1 MKSLRNSLS
10 KFKNNLTRFSE
21 HEPLGKLSLAIIILL
36 DLFILSIIFG
46 GLSDHTDQLTSPSEY
61 FPYECRRV
69 FIHTSW
75 GDANKTSEIQKLV
88 LKDYNNYSYRYDRA
102 LDKTRI
108 EKMHPVCRNFYR
120 IIKSVY
126 GNTELKKLF
135 IKRQS
140 FVKKYQQ
147 SKKNFQQSN
156 DVYNTS
162 LLEKIADEDSTNVSA
177 VAESIKA
184 QSAKF
189 NQIRAEITSLDRQI
203 NKHPLIIG
211 LSQMIKPGN
220 QSFRQEIIDDIN
232 LYERIYLFKELAWQM
247 LFIAPLFLLFVFWY
261 KRSFKRENKIQTL
274 ISSHLLV
281 VASIPVVLKVIE
293 VVLDL
298 IPNHFFKELFKILE
312 MFHIVALWHYILIIV
327 SISVAIFFIYFIQ
340 KKIFNQ
346 KRLYQKRLM
355 KSRCYRCDR
364 KLPKQDGICPFCGS
378 NQMRKCGHCGDQT
391 YVAGEYCIVCG
402 KK

>member
-1 MKSLRNSLS
+1 MRSFRNSLS
-10 KFKNNLTRFSE
+10 KFKKNLTRFSE

-36 DLFILSIIFG
+36 DFFILSIIFG
-46 GLSDHTDQLTSPSEY
+46 GLADHTSQLTSPSEY
-61 FPYECRRV
+61 FPHECRRI
-69 FIHTSW
+69 FINTSW
-75 GDANKTSEIQKLV
+75 TDANKTAEIQKLV

-108 EKMHPVCRNFYR
+108 EKMHPVCQNFYR
-120 IIKSVY
+120 LIKSIY
-126 GNTELKKLF
+126 ENAELKKLF

-140 FVKKYQQ
+140 FVKQHQQ
-147 SKKNFQQSN
+147 HKRNFKQSN

-162 LLEKIADEDSTNVSA
+162 LLEKIANEDRTNVNA
-177 VAESIKA
+177 VADSIKA
-184 QSAKF
+184 QSEKV
-189 NQIRAEITSLDRQI
+189 NQIRAEITDLDRQI

-220 QSFRQEIIDDIN
+220 HSFRQELINDIN
-232 LYERIYLFKELAWQM
+232 RYERFYLFRELAWQL
-247 LFIAPLFLLFVFWY
+247 LFMAPLFLLFVFWY
-261 KRSFKRENKIQTL
+261 KRNVKRDKKIQTL

-281 VASIPVVLKVIE
+281 VASIPVVFKVIE

-312 MFHIVALWHYILIIV
+312 MFHIVALWHYILIII

-340 KKIFNQ
+340 KTIFNP

-355 KSRCYRCDR
+355 KGTCYRCNR
-364 KLPKQDGICPFCGS
+364 KLPKKDGICPFCGT
-378 NQMRKCGHCGDQT
+378 NQLKKCAHCGAQT
-391 YVAGEYCIVCG
+391 YVAGKYCIVCG